1 MHKILRNLQEI
12 QQEIYLKN
20 NGKNKLV
27 KLIAVSKNFQ
37 MDKIK
42 PLIENGHIHFGENKV
57 QEAINKWEIIKDQIK
72 DLKLHMIGRLQKN
85 KVKHAVRLFDYI
97 HSLDSPK
104 LANILS
110 KFEHSLNLKRKYF
123 IQINI
128 KNEKQKSGIK
138 IEQVDEFYN
147 YCTKT
152 LKLNIVGLMAI
163 PPVDGN
169 QSNYFKLL
177 MQLNESL
184 GLLELSMGMS
194 EDFKEAL
201 KYKTT
206 FVRIGSAI
214 FGKRN

>member
-1 MHKILRNLQEI
+1 MNSLI
-12 QQEIYLKN
+12 N
-20 NGKNKLV
+20 NFKQVKTLINNNKV
-27 KLIAVSKNFQ
+27 NIIAVSKTFQ
-37 MDKIK
+37 YEYIK
-42 PLIENGHIHFGENKV
+42 PLVVYGHKHFGENKV
-57 QEAINKWEIIKDQIK
+57 QEAMIKWSKVKDEIPEIN
-72 DLKLHMIGRLQKN
+72 LHMIGKLQSN
-85 KVKHAVRLFDYI
+85 KAKDAIMLFDYI

-104 LANILS
+104 LANLLS
-110 KFEHSLNLKRKYF
+110 KFEQTLNLKRKYF

-128 KNEKQKSGIK
+128 GAEKQKSGIRFGELDK
-138 IEQVDEFYN
+138 FYD

-152 LKLNIVGLMAI
+152 LNLNIVGLMAI
-163 PPVDGN
+163 PPIDGN

-177 MQLNESL
+177 MELNDSL

>member
-1 MHKILRNLQEI
+1 MNSLI
-12 QQEIYLKN
+12 N
-20 NGKNKLV
+20 NFEQVKTLINNNKV
-27 KLIAVSKNFQ
+27 NIIAVSKTFQ
-37 MDKIK
+37 YDYIK
-42 PLIENGHIHFGENKV
+42 PLVDYGHKHFGENKV
-57 QEAINKWEIIKDQIK
+57 QEAMIKWSKVKDQIPEIN
-72 DLKLHMIGRLQKN
+72 LHMIGRLQSN
-85 KVKHAVRLFDYI
+85 KAKDAIKLFDYI

-110 KFEHSLNLKRKYF
+110 KFEQSLNLKRMYF

-128 KNEKQKSGIK
+128 GNEKQKSGIK

-214 FGKRN
+214 FGKRS

>member
-1 MHKILRNLQEI
+1 MNSLI
-12 QQEIYLKN
+12 N
-20 NGKNKLV
+20 NFKQVKTLINNNKV
-27 KLIAVSKNFQ
+27 NIIAVSKTFQ
-37 MDKIK
+37 YDYIK
-42 PLIENGHIHFGENKV
+42 PLVDYGHKHFGENKV
-57 QEAINKWEIIKDQIK
+57 QEAMIKWSKVKDQIREIN
-72 DLKLHMIGRLQKN
+72 LHMIGRLQSN
-85 KVKHAVRLFDYI
+85 KAKDAIKLFDYI